1 MTSVIPRHATNV
13 NKYQA
18 RQCPVISPQYCARPW
33 QRTGSSTGKHTTT
46 CARVWVGP
54 ILPESSSLISS
65 SQFIPLN
72 AKKEKKKNPPLH
84 RDETRKRI
92 SPHAPML
99 PYTRFSENAYTCKR
113 SRVLAKNYVIFKA
126 RTPRVTYL
134 DVDGAVRVE
143 GVVYPVQGDVDVR
156 HRVQQFNQESRR
168 YWRIHFGGH
177 KADRQKI
184 QTDRQALTD
193 FFSSR
198 TISSHTSGFAADAAT
213 ARTRRRT
220 RTLTP
225 RAADS
230 QITTWIPQFSAKD
243 FPPNA
248 GFSSVRTHTQL
259 HGSPFLRVL
268 NLPLFALIFTPGDT
282 RLGT

>member
-1 MTSVIPRHATNV
+1 MSCHLATVLRTPMATNGIIDREAHYHV
-13 NKYQA
+13 
-18 RQCPVISPQYCARPW
+18 RTCMGGSHPPGVIISHLILTIHPT
-33 QRTGSSTGKHTTT
+33 QRK
-46 CARVWVGP
+46 
-54 ILPESSSLISS
+54 
-65 SQFIPLN
+65 
-72 AKKEKKKNPPLH
+72 KKEKK
-84 RDETRKRI
+84 RKI
-92 SPHAPML
+92 PHCIGMKPGREFRPML
-99 PYTRFSENAYTCKR
+99 QCSHTRFSENAYTCKR

>member
-1 MTSVIPRHATNV
+1 MTNV

-46 CARVWVGP
+46 CTRVWVGP

-72 AKKEKKKNPPLH
+72 AKTEKKKNPPLH

-193 FFSSR
+193 FFFQQNNFF
-198 TISSHTSGFAADAAT
+198 SHFRFCGGCCDGSDPT
-213 ARTRRRT
+213 
-220 RTLTP
+220 
-225 RAADS
+225 
-230 QITTWIPQFSAKD
+230 K
-243 FPPNA
+243 N
-248 GFSSVRTHTQL
+248 THTHSQGRRL
-259 HGSPFLRVL
+259 TDHNMDS
-268 NLPLFALIFTPGDT
+268 AIF
-282 RLGT
+282 R